1 MQIVRQ
7 CSFTVR
13 CNDAVL
19 WDHCVCFIAMWWV
32 DVDVA
37 MMCWWGKYLKVRC
50 GNALSRYGC
59 TISMQMY
66 LYCNAMCADVL
77 RCIMQ
82 TDVPMPQWTGMR
94 LWPADCLSFTRPE
107 SLSLS
112 RTHADTLN
120 CPSLYNPPPQLLQW
134 YSGAGEVLGR
144 WTQWWSP
151 HPPSGA
157 VAPPPPLVAEAWRS
171 TWRDQP
177 IRGRLSRLHQSQP
190 GKQLA
195 PRGDKLVITK
205 LLN

>member
-1 MQIVRQ
+1 MCRSWYQSWLAGIIGYIIWNNLYLKGIDVMLLALRGPVVVINPCSEAYISAQEFKNDRAICTVQIVRQ

-77 RCIMQ
+77 
-82 TDVPMPQWTGMR
+82 VPPISCAR
-94 LWPADCLSFTRPE
+94 DH
-107 SLSLS
+107 LSLWVCTIM
-112 RTHADTLN
+112 RCFT
-120 CPSLYNPPPQLLQW
+120 
-134 YSGAGEVLGR
+134 GV
-144 WTQWWSP
+144 
-151 HPPSGA
+151 
-157 VAPPPPLVAEAWRS
+157 
-171 TWRDQP
+171 
-177 IRGRLSRLHQSQP
+177 
-190 GKQLA
+190 
-195 PRGDKLVITK
+195 
-205 LLN
+205 